1 MRIFTT
7 LIFTNF
13 NSEIQLHTEMLLTDL
28 PTPIQVHGTD
38 DFSGPNRKSATQKLL
53 TLNVL
58 SKQKP
63 QSNPGS
69 MNV

>member
-1 MRIFTT
+1 
-7 LIFTNF
+7 
-13 NSEIQLHTEMLLTDL
+13 MLLTDL

-53 TLNVL
+53 TLNVS

-69 MNV
+69 MNVLSGQDAH

>member
-1 MRIFTT
+1 
-7 LIFTNF
+7 
-13 NSEIQLHTEMLLTDL
+13 MLLTDL

-69 MNV
+69 MNVLSGHEAH